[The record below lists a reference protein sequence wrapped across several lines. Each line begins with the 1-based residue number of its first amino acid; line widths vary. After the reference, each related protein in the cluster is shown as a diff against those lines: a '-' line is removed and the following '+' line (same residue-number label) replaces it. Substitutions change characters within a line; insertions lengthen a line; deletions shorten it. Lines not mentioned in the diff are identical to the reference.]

1 MKSWRPGKYVLAVAQ
16 RQKLVAYS
24 TRAIAQPVTLLYQ
37 YSMLKLKLNCFQMKI
52 QQTVQYETYLIILQ
66 KIFTFTLMCF
76 MVGGDDSSCELHC
89 QQLLCF

>member
-1 MKSWRPGKYVLAVAQ
+1 MTRSPLVLTMKSSRPGKYVLAVAQ

-66 KIFTFTLMCF
+66 KIFTFPHFL
-76 MVGGDDSSCELHC
+76 
-89 QQLLCF
+89 